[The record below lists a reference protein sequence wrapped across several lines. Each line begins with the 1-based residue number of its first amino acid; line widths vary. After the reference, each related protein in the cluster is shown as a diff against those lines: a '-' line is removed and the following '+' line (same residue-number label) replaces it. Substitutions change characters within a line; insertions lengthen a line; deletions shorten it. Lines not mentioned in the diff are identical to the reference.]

1 MEINDTME
9 MHERKNVPLH
19 GFNIKSKSTF
29 NNSQILEL
37 TEEHALDSDR
47 PLIEEVSPNKELES
61 P

>member
-47 PLIEEVSPNKELES
+47 PLIEEVSPN
-61 P
+61 